1 MPILVKTVSSGTG
14 LPSGGCQA
22 AQSMAPAS
30 QGKWN
35 AVPGSESKQGADG
48 VNDGLLEI

>member
-1 MPILVKTVSSGTG
+1 MLTLVKTVSSGTG

-22 AQSMAPAS
+22 AQSVALAS

-35 AVPGSESKQGADG
+35 AVPGSESKQGADPIS
-48 VNDGLLEI
+48 DGLFEI